1 MPKPK
6 RNNIHSTKTQS
17 KRKLFRYS
25 PLFLLG
31 LSAGSAIFYYTSTQ
45 QNATEQ
51 TVDQTISIDASP
63 QVRQQTYF
71 YAVELARA
79 DTRQSLHEIITKI
92 PSSIIHPHL
101 IESTQKSGK
110 DFFRLS
116 IVDIPTLAQAWRVKN
131 KLSQNNLDTKVYK
144 RSINL

>member
-1 MPKPK
+1 MPKLK
-6 RNNIHSTKTQS
+6 RNSPPATKTQS
-17 KRKLFRYS
+17 KSKWFRYS

-31 LSAGSAIFYYTSTQ
+31 LSTGSAIFYYASTQ
-45 QNATEQ
+45 LNTVEQTTEQ
-51 TVDQTISIDASP
+51 PISINAYTQS
-63 QVRQQTYF
+63 RQQTYY
-71 YAVELARA
+71 YAVELARS
-79 DTRQSLHEIITKI
+79 DTRQSLHELITKI

-131 KLSQNNLDTKVYK
+131 KLSQNSLDTKVYK
-144 RSINL
+144 RSIKS